1 MAFFSAAQKQVKSM
15 QKTKRSICLC
25 PKKKHL
31 QFLEDSLPETPTRR
45 LCGQWRLLV
54 YGIRK
59 MWWLLPFTKCVI
71 SIINTTKHGS
81 RKCLY
86 ISSFTESAEK
96 QPVDWEDEI
105 RKTETMVLNYSNR
118 KTNITATN
126 HRIRNTNHLFD
137 NVRKSWIRLF
147 FIIYGI
153 RKQTGLHRPYEIR
166 EKQRIN
172 SFYGIRNSKTA
183 CRHRCGAI
191 VLVF

>member
-1 MAFFSAAQKQVKSM
+1 MAFFSLAQKPVKSM
-15 QKTKRSICLC
+15 QTTKTSIYLC

-31 QFLEDSLPETPTRR
+31 QFLEDSLPKTATRC

-59 MWWLLPFTKCVI
+59 MWWLLLFTKHVTH
-71 SIINTTKHGS
+71 IINARKDGS

-86 ISSFTESAEK
+86 IWSFTESAEK

-105 RKTETMVLNYSNR
+105 RKTETMVLNYNIR

-137 NVRKSWIRLF
+137 NTRKSWICLF